1 MPNLDFS
8 IQSWGKPS
16 SPKRALLLHGLMGTG
31 TVWFKVAEI
40 LVAQGHGWA
49 PHSRPY
55 NVQTVTRHLADHL
68 RNQDIPYEVIEGGG
82 GVSFGSSFA
91 SSLYSSLPENQK
103 PKRLV
108 LAEPILDYPTFTKE
122 ALDGMVNST
131 KEIPSEES
139 ILKANP
145 SWIGAEAIL
154 RRLSL
159 SLIDP
164 EVIVQLSDAM
174 VKGEFSHSNL
184 LPSQSASTSTEIMI
198 LGADPSVKTV
208 YPPENSERLEKEYP
222 YVKFGWV
229 KGATH
234 DMHKTDAG
242 VLAKVIVGGF
252 AGAEKA
258 GVTVLRGSRNEYI
271 VNEDYIDDE
280 LITDVFWPKAD
291 PATNIS
297 P

>member
-8 IQSWGKPS
+8 NQTWGNPS
-16 SPKRALLLHGLMGTG
+16 SQKRALLLHGLMGTG
-31 TVWFKVAEI
+31 AVWFKVAEI

-55 NVQTVTRHLADHL
+55 DVQTVTKHLADHL
-68 RNQDIPYEVIEGGG
+68 SNQDVPYEVIA

-91 SSLYSSLPENQK
+91 ASLFSALPEDQK

-108 LAEPILDYPTFTKE
+108 LAEPILDYPPFTKE
-122 ALDGMVNST
+122 ALDGMINFT
-131 KEIPSEES
+131 KDIPTEES

-145 SWIGAEAIL
+145 SWIRAEAVL

-184 LPSQSASTSTEIMI
+184 LPSQSSSTDTEIII
-198 LGADPSVKTV
+198 LAADPSVKTV
-208 YPPENSERLEKEYP
+208 YPPENAQRLEDEYP

-229 KGATH
+229 QGATH

-242 VLAKVIVGGF
+242 VLASTIMKGLAEAQTDGVIV
-252 AGAEKA
+252 
-258 GVTVLRGSRNEYI
+258 LRH
-271 VNEDYIDDE
+271 
-280 LITDVFWPKAD
+280 
-291 PATNIS
+291 
-297 P
+297 

>member
-1 MPNLDFS
+1 
-8 IQSWGKPS
+8 
-16 SPKRALLLHGLMGTG
+16 
-31 TVWFKVAEI
+31 
-40 LVAQGHGWA
+40 
-49 PHSRPY
+49 
-55 NVQTVTRHLADHL
+55 
-68 RNQDIPYEVIEGGG
+68 
-82 GVSFGSSFA
+82 
-91 SSLYSSLPENQK
+91 
-103 PKRLV
+103 
-108 LAEPILDYPTFTKE
+108 
-122 ALDGMVNST
+122 
-131 KEIPSEES
+131 
-139 ILKANP
+139 
-145 SWIGAEAIL
+145 
-154 RRLSL
+154 
-159 SLIDP
+159 
-164 EVIVQLSDAM
+164 M

-258 GVTVLRGSRNEYI
+258 GVTVLRGSRHEYI

-280 LITDVFWPKAD
+280 VITDVFWPKAD

>member
-8 IQSWGKPS
+8 IQSWGNPS
-16 SPKRALLLHGLMGTG
+16 SPKRALLLHGLMGNG
-31 TVWFKVAEI
+31 AVWFKVAEI

-55 NVQTVTRHLADHL
+55 NVQTVTQHLADHL
-68 RNQDIPYEVIEGGG
+68 RNQDIPYEVIG

-91 SSLYSSLPENQK
+91 ASLYTSLPENQK
-103 PKRLV
+103 PSRLV
-108 LAEPILDYPTFTKE
+108 LAEPILDYPPFTKE
-122 ALDGMVNST
+122 ALDGMINFT
-131 KEIPSEES
+131 KDIPSEES

-145 SWIGAEAIL
+145 SWIRAEAVL

-208 YPPENSERLEKEYP
+208 YPPENSERLKKEYP

-242 VLAKVIVGGF
+242 VLAKVIVEGF

-258 GVTVLRGSRNEYI
+258 GVTVLRGSRHGHI

-280 LITDVFWPKAD
+280 VITDVFCPKAD
-291 PATNIS
+291 QVTNTGL
-297 P
+297 